1 MKAVDLG
8 GLVALEDF
16 LDDAPDIARRSMS
29 YAMNDVLEGPG
40 LAQYRKGITD
50 QVNFPAGYVND
61 DRLGVTR
68 RSTPNS
74 LEAHVVGRQRPTS
87 LARFASGGSVG
98 GKGGVTVNISKK
110 GGSSMMR
117 NAFLVNLKAGDREDG
132 NIGLAIRLAP
142 GMTLNKKDTSRM
154 VRFDTNVVL
163 LYGPSIDQVLRNS
176 VVESETPGVV
186 TQITTEF
193 YRQFARMS

>member
-1 MKAVDLG
+1 MKVVDLAALT
-8 GLVALEDF
+8 GLEEF
-16 LDDAPDIARRSMS
+16 LDDAPEIARRSMS
-29 YAMNDVLEGPG
+29 LAMNDTLEGPG

-68 RSTPNS
+68 RATPSN
-74 LEAHVVGRQRPTS
+74 LEAHIVGRQRPTS
-87 LARFASGGSVG
+87 LARFATSGVVG
-98 GKGGVTVNISKK
+98 GKGGVTVSINKK
-110 GGSSMMR
+110 GSSTFKGG
-117 NAFLVNLKAGDREDG
+117 FLVRLKAGSEDG
-132 NIGLAIRLAP
+132 GNVGLAVRLAP
-142 GMTLNKKDTSRM
+142 GTTLNKKDQSRM

-193 YRQFARMS
+193 YRQFARLS

>member
-1 MKAVDLG
+1 MKVVDLA

-16 LDDAPDIARRSMS
+16 LEDAPDIARRSMS
-29 YAMNDVLEGPG
+29 LAMNDTLTGPG

-61 DRLGVTR
+61 DRLGVTQ
-68 RSTPNS
+68 RSTPSN

-87 LARFASGGSVG
+87 LARFSTGGSVG

-110 GGSSMMR
+110 GGSTLMR
-117 NAFLVNLKAGDREDG
+117 NAFLVNLKAGDAADG
-132 NIGLAIRLAP
+132 NIGLALRLSP
-142 GMTLNKKDTSRM
+142 GITLKKKDQSRM

-176 VVESETPGVV
+176 VIESETPGVV

>member
-1 MKAVDLG
+1 MKVVDLA

-16 LDDAPDIARRSMS
+16 LEDAPEIARRSMS
-29 YAMNDVLEGPG
+29 LAMNDTLEGPG
-40 LAQYRKGITD
+40 LARYRKGITD

-68 RSTPNS
+68 RSSPSN

-87 LARFASGGSVG
+87 LARFSSGGSIG
-98 GKGGVTVNISKK
+98 GKGGVTVSVNKK
-110 GGSSMMR
+110 GGSKLLP

-132 NIGLAIRLAP
+132 NIGLALRLSP
-142 GMTLNKKDTSRM
+142 GMTLNKKDQSRM

-176 VVESETPGVV
+176 VVESETPAVV
-186 TQITTEF
+186 TEITTEF
-193 YRQFARMS
+193 FRQFARLS

>member
-1 MKAVDLG
+1 MKIVDLA

-16 LDDAPDIARRSMS
+16 LDDAPEIARRSMS
-29 YAMNDVLEGPG
+29 LAMNDTLEGPG
-40 LAQYRKGITD
+40 LARYRKGITD

-68 RSTPNS
+68 RASPSN

-87 LARFASGGSVG
+87 LARFASGGRVG

-110 GGSSMMR
+110 GGSTRLGS
-117 NAFLVNLKAGDREDG
+117 AFLVNLKAGDREDG
-132 NIGLAIRLAP
+132 NVGLAIRLSP
-142 GMTLNKKDTSRM
+142 GITLKKKDTSRM

-176 VVESETPGVV
+176 VVEEETPAVV
-186 TQITTEF
+186 TEITTEF
-193 YRQFARMS
+193 FRQFARMS